1 MEPDVHIG
9 ETADLYAFGLLD
21 ERERGE
27 VEAHIA
33 QCATCLR
40 RVGEA
45 EETLLALEREHKP
58 VRMPSAGGN
67 VLPIA
72 PRRINPAWWI
82 APAIAAAFVLG
93 FLFPRHTPQTSVAT
107 LAMIESHFSHAQFNG
122 TGPPAK
128 VIYARDRSWYY
139 VIVSGNHRFDVYG
152 IHGATATRL
161 GTTAPAGATS
171 ELFKRSNVP
180 FDRIELRGR
189 SGAIEGASIH

>member
-1 MEPDVHIG
+1 MHVG
-9 ETADLYAFGLLD
+9 EAAEVYALGLLD
-21 ERERGE
+21 DRERAE

-33 QCATCLR
+33 QCATCSR

-58 VRMPSAGGN
+58 VPMPSAGK
-67 VLPIA
+67 VLPLA
-72 PRRINPAWWI
+72 PRRMNPAWWI

-93 FLFPRHTPQTSVAT
+93 FLFPRHVPQSSAPT

-122 TGPPAK
+122 IGPPAK

-139 VIVSGNHRFDVYG
+139 IIVSGNYRFNVYG
-152 IHGATATRL
+152 IHGTNATLL

-171 ELFKRSNVP
+171 ALFERSNIP
-180 FDRIELRGR
+180 FERIELRDR
-189 SGAIEGASIH
+189 SGAIEGASLR